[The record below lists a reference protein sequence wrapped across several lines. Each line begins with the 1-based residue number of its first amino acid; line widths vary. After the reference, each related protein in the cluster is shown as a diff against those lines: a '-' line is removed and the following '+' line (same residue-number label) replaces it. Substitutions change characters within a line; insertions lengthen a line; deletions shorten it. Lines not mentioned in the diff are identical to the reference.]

1 MSTTKD
7 SIEIK
12 IIKKSSVSRV
22 ANVLKEASK
31 DGRLYEDVIVED
43 AIEILESFSE
53 KNELSAITAIAAICS
68 KMSTQAILSLAK
80 TLSSLVR
87 AKMIENIFKR
97 DAVDEDIDN

>member
-7 SIEIK
+7 SIEI
-12 IIKKSSVSRV
+12 IKKSSVSKV
-22 ANVLKEASK
+22 VNTLKEVSK
-31 DGRLYEDVIVED
+31 RGELDEDIIIED
-43 AIEILESFSE
+43 AIGILESFSE

-87 AKMIENIFKR
+87 AKMIETIFKR

>member
-12 IIKKSSVSRV
+12 IIKKSSVSKV
-22 ANVLKEASK
+22 VNILKEASEG
-31 DGRLYEDVIVED
+31 GRLDEDVIVED
-43 AIEILESFSE
+43 TIEILESFSE
-53 KNELSAITAIAAICS
+53 KDELSAITAITAICS
-68 KMSTQAILSLAK
+68 KMSAQAILSLAK

-87 AKMIENIFKR
+87 AKMVEDILKR

>member
-7 SIEIK
+7 SIEI
-12 IIKKSSVSRV
+12 IKKSSISKVV
-22 ANVLKEASK
+22 NVLKEASK
-31 DGRLYEDVIVED
+31 GGRLDEDIVVED
-43 AIEILESFSE
+43 TIEILESFSE

-87 AKMIENIFKR
+87 AKMIEDIFKR

>member
-22 ANVLKEASK
+22 VNVLKEASK
-31 DGRLYEDVIVED
+31 DGRLDEDVIVED
-43 AIEILESFSE
+43 TIEILESFSE
-53 KNELSAITAIAAICS
+53 KDELSAITAIAAICN
-68 KMSTQAILSLAK
+68 KMSTRAILSLAK
-80 TLSSLVR
+80 TLSSLAR

-97 DAVDEDIDN
+97 DAVDENIDN